1 MIKLKQLL
9 LENTAPDIFI
19 PRRIEGRVERMIRLY
34 VRNGSKGGLRLN
46 RVGLTKLPDIL
57 NNIRIGGEFDCSGNN
72 LTTLEGAPKIISEDF
87 NCNDNYLTSL
97 EFAPKSVGYSFQCG
111 ENLLTS
117 LQGAPKSVSGFFLC
131 SRNKLTTL
139 EGGPVKVGV
148 DFYCSYNNLT
158 SLTGAPKSVGR
169 DFYCGNNPVKF
180 TREQVRAVCDVKG
193 KIFV

>member
-1 MIKLKQLL
+1 MIKLKDLL
-9 LENTAPDIFI
+9 LESTAPDIFI
-19 PRRIEGRVERMIRLY
+19 PRRMDDRLERMISAY
-34 VRNGSKGGLRLN
+34 IRNGSKGGLWLN
-46 RVGLTKLPDIL
+46 RVGLTKLPEIL
-57 NNIRIGGEFDCSGNN
+57 NNIRIGGSFYCS
-72 LTTLEGAPKIISEDF
+72 F
-87 NCNDNYLTSL
+87 
-97 EFAPKSVGYSFQCG
+97 
-111 ENLLTS
+111 
-117 LQGAPKSVSGFFLC
+117 
-131 SRNKLTTL
+131 NKLTTL